1 MDAEKRKK
9 NEAQWRKHVQAL
21 MESGLSSAEYSR
33 RHKISSWALLYW
45 KKQIAEKSGAAPKKM
60 IPVKIAAELPQ
71 APRFSGNTMV
81 RIVLR
86 DGTAIESN
94 GDLATLARLADML
107 RSHQA

>member
-1 MDAEKRKK
+1 MNAEKRKK
-9 NEAQWRKHVQAL
+9 NEAHWRKHVQAL

-45 KKQIAEKSGAAPKKM
+45 KKQVAEKTATKPNKM
-60 IPVKIAAELPQ
+60 IPVKIATELPQ
-71 APRFSGNTMV
+71 LPRPPENTVV
-81 RIVLR
+81 RVILR

-107 RSHQA
+107 RRQQT